1 MMNNKNRGFTLVELM
16 IVIAIIGILA
26 AVGYPAYTSA
36 IKKGN
41 RADGI
46 DSLLSLAGRM
56 EEFYLNDDTYANAT
70 VAADAE
76 VVSVPSSDGL
86 YTLKITAQDGFTY
99 TLTATPVQGDPECGN
114 LTLDSLGQKGVGVDG
129 AAVDNCW

>member
-1 MMNNKNRGFTLVELM
+1 MMNNKNRRFTLVELM

-70 VAADAE
+70 VGSAT
-76 VVSVPSSDGL
+76 SSDGL
-86 YTLKITAQDGFTY
+86 YTLAITSADGFKY
-99 TLTATPVQGDPECGN
+99 LLTATPVSGDPECGN
-114 LTLDSLGQKGVGVDG
+114 LTLNSLGQKGVTADG
-129 AAVDNCW
+129 ATVDNCW